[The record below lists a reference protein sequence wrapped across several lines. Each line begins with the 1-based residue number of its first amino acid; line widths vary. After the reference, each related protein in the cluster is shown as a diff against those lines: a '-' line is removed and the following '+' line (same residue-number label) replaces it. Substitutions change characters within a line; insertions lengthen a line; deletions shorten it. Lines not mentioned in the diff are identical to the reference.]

1 MENEATP
8 AAGPKVLI
16 VDDEEDILLAF
27 SISLRKAGFE
37 VQTAE
42 SGNKALG
49 LMEHWLPRVLILDL
63 MMSDGS
69 GFEVLLKLQQ
79 LRGPKPAVIVVT
91 GVYSDEESA
100 QKVRNEPVVFDLL
113 NKPVRTKTLVDT
125 VIRAVGIAL

>member
-1 MENEATP
+1 MENEAKP

-49 LMEHWLPRVLILDL
+49 LMEHWLQI
-63 MMSDGS
+63 G
-69 GFEVLLKLQQ
+69 
-79 LRGPKPAVIVVT
+79 
-91 GVYSDEESA
+91 
-100 QKVRNEPVVFDLL
+100 
-113 NKPVRTKTLVDT
+113 
-125 VIRAVGIAL
+125 RAHV